1 MPHTKSNVRASGNVI
16 WWYNSHIGLTYSSLM
31 GTLYLVATPIG
42 NLEDITLRALRVL
55 KEVAL
60 IAAEDTR
67 SAKHLLAHFQIST
80 PVTSYFEHNK
90 LAKLETILGA
100 LEQGDVAVIS
110 EAGMPGL
117 SDPGYELVHAALARD
132 IRVVPIPGPS
142 ALTAA
147 LVASG
152 LPTDQFVYLGFLPRQ
167 TSARRKL
174 LRAVANEPRTLVAYE
189 APHRVREALDDIAA
203 VLGNRPLS
211 VARELT
217 KMFEE
222 FYHGR
227 ANDAR
232 EHFATHEPRGEFT
245 LVIAGQNTEH
255 TPAQADPGKETQS
268 AEDEIW
274 DDAKIVMAVR
284 DLIATGLAR
293 TEAVKRVA
301 RTSGR
306 NRREVYQLT
315 SNN

>member
-1 MPHTKSNVRASGNVI
+1 
-16 WWYNSHIGLTYSSLM
+16 M

-42 NLEDITLRALRVL
+42 NLEDITYRALRIL

-67 SAKHLLAHFQIST
+67 SAKHLLAHFGIAT

-90 LAKLETILGA
+90 LTKLEAILAA

-117 SDPGYELVHAALARD
+117 SDPGYELVRAALARD
-132 IRVVPIPGPS
+132 FPVVPIPGPS

-167 TSARRKL
+167 AGARRKL
-174 LRAVANEPRTLVAYE
+174 LQGAAGERRTLVAYE

-203 VLGNRPLS
+203 VLGNRPLCA
-211 VARELT
+211 ARELT

-222 FYHGR
+222 FYRGSV
-227 ANDAR
+227 NEAR
-232 EHFATHEPRGEFT
+232 EYFAAHPPRGEFT
-245 LVIAGQNTEH
+245 LVIAGADAAGA
-255 TPAQADPGKETQS
+255 PAA
-268 AEDEIW
+268 AEPAATW
-274 DDAKIVMAVR
+274 DDRQVVAAVR
-284 DLIATGLAR
+284 DLIATGMPR

-301 RTSGR
+301 RASGR
-306 NRREVYQLT
+306 DRREVYQLT
-315 SNN
+315 IDN